1 MSDLFNAF
9 EMSPVPAPAED
20 ARPPEPFRGIYGM
33 PMFVTVPTRDL
44 EGSAE
49 FWAEGFGFFTLFD
62 IPGKLVHLRRWA
74 FQDVLLVPAGD
85 ESVPADGNA
94 APAASAASSTP
105 EIAGIPRVAVS
116 FSCVLSQIET
126 IAETC
131 DRLIPGCVRGP
142 RTEIGPLPARDRS
155 DSARP
160 TRRRDAHDELEGES
174 RMPHLRTSG
183 EQQPRGSTT
192 DLDTE
197 SDRSRAEVRPISTRR
212 ATDLDASFDRS
223 RRGSGPISTRVST
236 DFDAEADRSRCG
248 NGPISAFVALG
259 SIYGDSRVH
268 RGPAQEDRP
277 RPPLAAGREPRGRR

>member
-1 MSDLFNAF
+1 MSDFFNAL

-142 RTEIGPLPARDRS
+142 RSTLWNSLEVEIITPENVRVIFTAAKPFD
-155 DSARP
+155 P
-160 TRRRDAHDELEGES
+160 NGEQADNME
-174 RMPHLRTSG
+174 RVGIRVPRTS
-183 EQQPRGSTT
+183 
-192 DLDTE
+192 
-197 SDRSRAEVRPISTRR
+197 
-212 ATDLDASFDRS
+212 
-223 RRGSGPISTRVST
+223 
-236 DFDAEADRSRCG
+236 
-248 NGPISAFVALG
+248 
-259 SIYGDSRVH
+259 
-268 RGPAQEDRP
+268 QE
-277 RPPLAAGREPRGRR
+277 